1 MSLRDLP
8 KSLID
13 SVVEIATESQHKHEK
28 QTSKLIE
35 QGLKRFGVKAVDDLT
50 ENDQKALHAWV
61 QMQLTESS
69 CGCESDMTEDD
80 MPGDSVYHKDG
91 DEDAEKK
98 KELDEDDKE
107 DSLKESIALR
117 ADEIATNGAV
127 GVTDPENQL
136 PVHAD
141 VLKDTSV
148 DGKHEFRLFVQF
160 NTNSLPVIVP
170 PVTLPG
176 APTVDA
182 LRDVVEGLPFFCDV
196 CEKALTDAM
205 DIPHERPEHAGVVSE
220 AAVVSDV
227 DRKRVALIRRFFGN
241 SKVYITENNRVY
253 TVAVYSDKHPG
264 KEVELDVALDPS
276 PKAVGKFVWKVSQNR
291 PGYQGAE
298 DLTPHPDVISA
309 PFLPGDEQKSIQAL
323 QTLLNSVSRKIRAG
337 EYEFDDSL

>member
-13 SVVEIATESQHKHEK
+13 SVVEITTESQHKHEK

-35 QGLKRFGVKAVDDLT
+35 QGLKRFGVKSVSDLT

-61 QMQLTESS
+61 QIQLAESS
-69 CGCESDMTEDD
+69 CHCGSDMTEDD

-91 DEDAEKK
+91 KEDAEKK
-98 KELDEDDKE
+98 KELDESEAAQAAVKAE
-107 DSLKESIALR
+107 LKKLGKTLGELSPEEKKDLFNRVDARVSAKNEASDADIYEGVALD

-182 LRDVVEGLPFFCDV
+182 LRDIVEGLPFFCDV

-205 DIPHERPEHAGVVSE
+205 DIPHNRPEH
-220 AAVVSDV
+220 
-227 DRKRVALIRRFFGN
+227 KGN
-241 SKVYITENNRVY
+241 N
-253 TVAVYSDKHPG
+253 A
-264 KEVELDVALDPS
+264 
-276 PKAVGKFVWKVSQNR
+276 
-291 PGYQGAE
+291 
-298 DLTPHPDVISA
+298 
-309 PFLPGDEQKSIQAL
+309 
-323 QTLLNSVSRKIRAG
+323 
-337 EYEFDDSL
+337 

>member
-13 SVVEIATESQHKHEK
+13 SVVEITTESQHKHDK

-35 QGLKRFGVKAVDDLT
+35 QSLKRFGVKSVSDLT

-61 QMQLTESS
+61 QIQLTESS

-91 DEDAEKK
+91 KEDAEKK
-98 KELDEDDKE
+98 TELDESEAAQAVVKAELKKLGKTLGELSPEEKKDLFNRVDARVTAKNEASACDILDDIYE
-107 DSLKESIALR
+107 GMTLEAN
-117 ADEIATNGAV
+117 EIATNGAV
-127 GVTDPENQL
+127 GVTDAESQL

-205 DIPHERPEHAGVVSE
+205 DIPHNRPEH
-220 AAVVSDV
+220 
-227 DRKRVALIRRFFGN
+227 KGN
-241 SKVYITENNRVY
+241 NV
-253 TVAVYSDKHPG
+253 
-264 KEVELDVALDPS
+264 
-276 PKAVGKFVWKVSQNR
+276 
-291 PGYQGAE
+291 
-298 DLTPHPDVISA
+298 
-309 PFLPGDEQKSIQAL
+309 
-323 QTLLNSVSRKIRAG
+323 
-337 EYEFDDSL
+337 